1 MIRSMIKGKRRPH
14 GAKKDLEI
22 KVTREHE
29 IMRRREEEKEHTM
42 NKARQPK
49 GSGSQSVL
57 FAESLL

>member
-42 NKARQPK
+42 NRHQVV
-49 GSGSQSVL
+49 SWL
-57 FAESLL
+57 EES